1 MKKHENLILILLV
14 VALVAFPLIWKAG
27 SEFGGAD
34 DQVKDVVA
42 EINPEYKPWFEAIWS
57 PPSTEV
63 ESFLFALQAA
73 AGVHAQLAGT
83 PEAAAALDAVLL
95 STTRLVELRTSEPHD
110 LDRPT

>member
-14 VALVAFPLIWKAG
+14 IALVVFPLIWKAG

-57 PPSTEV
+57 PPSAEV
-63 ESFLFALQAA
+63 ESFLFALQAV
-73 AGVHAQLAGT
+73 AGAGFIGYWIGFQRGRR
-83 PEAAAALDAVLL
+83 
-95 STTRLVELRTSEPHD
+95 STRTA
-110 LDRPT
+110 

>member
-14 VALVAFPLIWKAG
+14 IALVVFPLIWKAG

-42 EINPEYKPWFEAIWS
+42 EISPEYKPWFEAIWS
-57 PPSTEV
+57 PPSAEV

-73 AGVHAQLAGT
+73 AGAGFIGYWIGFQRGRR
-83 PEAAAALDAVLL
+83 
-95 STTRLVELRTSEPHD
+95 STRTA
-110 LDRPT
+110 

>member
-14 VALVAFPLIWKAG
+14 VALVVFPLIWKAG

-42 EINPEYKPWFEAIWS
+42 EINPEYKPWFKAIWS
-57 PPSTEV
+57 PPSAEV

-73 AGVHAQLAGT
+73 AGAGFIGYWIGFQRGRR
-83 PEAAAALDAVLL
+83 
-95 STTRLVELRTSEPHD
+95 STRTA
-110 LDRPT
+110 

>member
-14 VALVAFPLIWKAG
+14 IALVVFPLIWKAG

-73 AGVHAQLAGT
+73 AGAGFIGYWIGFQRGRR
-83 PEAAAALDAVLL
+83 
-95 STTRLVELRTSEPHD
+95 STRTA
-110 LDRPT
+110 

>member
-14 VALVAFPLIWKAG
+14 VAIATFPLVWKAG
-27 SEFGGAD
+27 ADFGGAD

-57 PPSTEV
+57 PPSAEV

-73 AGVHAQLAGT
+73 IGAGVIGYWIGFQRGRRST
-83 PEAAAALDAVLL
+83 RAA
-95 STTRLVELRTSEPHD
+95 
-110 LDRPT
+110 

>member
-1 MKKHENLILILLV
+1 MKKHENLILILMV

-73 AGVHAQLAGT
+73 AGAGFIGYWIGFQRGRR
-83 PEAAAALDAVLL
+83 
-95 STTRLVELRTSEPHD
+95 STRTA
-110 LDRPT
+110 

>member
-14 VALVAFPLIWKAG
+14 VAIAAFPLVWKAG
-27 SEFGGAD
+27 AEFGGGD

-57 PPSTEV
+57 PPSSEV

-73 AGVHAQLAGT
+73 LGAGVIGYWIGFQRGRRST
-83 PEAAAALDAVLL
+83 RAA
-95 STTRLVELRTSEPHD
+95 
-110 LDRPT
+110 

>member
-14 VALVAFPLIWKAG
+14 IALVVFPLIWKAG

-57 PPSTEV
+57 PPSAEV
-63 ESFLFALQAA
+63 ESFLFAFQAA
-73 AGVHAQLAGT
+73 AGAGFIGYWIGFQRGRR
-83 PEAAAALDAVLL
+83 
-95 STTRLVELRTSEPHD
+95 STRTA
-110 LDRPT
+110 

>member
-14 VALVAFPLIWKAG
+14 IALVVFPLIWKAG

-57 PPSTEV
+57 PPSAEV

-73 AGVHAQLAGT
+73 AGAGFIGYWIGFQRGR
-83 PEAAAALDAVLL
+83 L
-95 STTRLVELRTSEPHD
+95 STRTA
-110 LDRPT
+110 

>member
-14 VALVAFPLIWKAG
+14 VALVVFPLIWKAG
-27 SEFGGAD
+27 SEVGGAD

-57 PPSTEV
+57 PPSAEV

-73 AGVHAQLAGT
+73 AGAGFIGYWIGFQRGRR
-83 PEAAAALDAVLL
+83 
-95 STTRLVELRTSEPHD
+95 STRTA
-110 LDRPT
+110 

>member
-14 VALVAFPLIWKAG
+14 IALVVFPLIWKAG

-57 PPSTEV
+57 PPSAEV

-73 AGVHAQLAGT
+73 AGAGFIGYWIGFQRGRR
-83 PEAAAALDAVLL
+83 
-95 STTRLVELRTSEPHD
+95 STRTA
-110 LDRPT
+110 

>member
-14 VALVAFPLIWKAG
+14 VALVVFPLIWKAG

-73 AGVHAQLAGT
+73 AGAGFIGYWIGFQRGRR
-83 PEAAAALDAVLL
+83 
-95 STTRLVELRTSEPHD
+95 STRTA
-110 LDRPT
+110 

>member
-14 VALVAFPLIWKAG
+14 VALVVFPLIWKAG

-57 PPSTEV
+57 PPSAEV

-73 AGVHAQLAGT
+73 AGAGFIGYWIGFQRGRR
-83 PEAAAALDAVLL
+83 
-95 STTRLVELRTSEPHD
+95 STRTA
-110 LDRPT
+110 

>member
-14 VALVAFPLIWKAG
+14 IALVVFPLIWKAG

-57 PPSTEV
+57 PPSAEV
-63 ESFLFALQAA
+63 ESFLVALQAA
-73 AGVHAQLAGT
+73 AGAGFIGYWIGFQRGRR
-83 PEAAAALDAVLL
+83 
-95 STTRLVELRTSEPHD
+95 STRTA
-110 LDRPT
+110 

>member
-27 SEFGGAD
+27 SEFGRAD

-42 EINPEYKPWFEAIWS
+42 EINPEYKPWFEAIWT
-57 PPSTEV
+57 PPSAEV

-73 AGVHAQLAGT
+73 AGAGFIGYWIGFQRGRR
-83 PEAAAALDAVLL
+83 
-95 STTRLVELRTSEPHD
+95 STRTA
-110 LDRPT
+110 